1 MIIYQTGH
9 SRRKQESKYMAKENK
24 TEHKKITDAKALK
37 AVEKG
42 VGKVTKIKFI
52 TEFKDFISKGNVM
65 DMAVGMIV
73 GAAFT
78 AIVTSL
84 VNNILM
90 PALGMITGQID
101 FSDLKIILQ
110 AAVKDEAGEIITPE
124 VAIGYGA
131 FINSVISFLL
141 IALSV
146 FILIKVL
153 GSFKRKKKEE
163 PKEEEEPKPDPQ
175 IELLT
180 EIRDLLKNG
189 GAVSEETE
197 SEEATE
203 EEKEEEPV
211 TE

>member
-1 MIIYQTGH
+1 
-9 SRRKQESKYMAKENK
+9 MAKENK
-24 TEHKKITDAKALK
+24 QTEHKKITDAKALK
-37 AVEKG
+37 AVGHG
-42 VGKVTKIKFI
+42 VEKVTKIKFI

-146 FILIKVL
+146 FILIKVI

-189 GAVSEETE
+189 GAVAEETE

-203 EEKEEEPV
+203 EQKEEETV
-211 TE
+211 AE

>member
-1 MIIYQTGH
+1 
-9 SRRKQESKYMAKENK
+9 MAKESK
-24 TEHKKITDAKALK
+24 PTEHKKITDAKALK
-37 AVEKG
+37 AVGHG
-42 VGKVTKIKFI
+42 VEKVTKIKFI

-141 IALSV
+141 IALSI
-146 FILIKVL
+146 FILIKVI

-163 PKEEEEPKPDPQ
+163 PKEEEPKPDPQ
-175 IELLT
+175 VELLT

-189 GAVSEETE
+189 GAVAEETE

-203 EEKEEEPV
+203 EEKEEETV

>member
-1 MIIYQTGH
+1 
-9 SRRKQESKYMAKENK
+9 MAKENK
-24 TEHKKITDAKALK
+24 QTEHKKITDAKALK
-37 AVEKG
+37 AVGHG
-42 VGKVTKIKFI
+42 VEKVTKIKFI

-131 FINSVISFLL
+131 FINSIISFLI

-146 FILIKVL
+146 FILIKVI

-163 PKEEEEPKPDPQ
+163 PKEEEPKPDPQ

-189 GAVSEETE
+189 GAVPEETE

-203 EEKEEEPV
+203 EEKEEETV

>member
-1 MIIYQTGH
+1 
-9 SRRKQESKYMAKENK
+9 MAKENK

-37 AVEKG
+37 AVGHG
-42 VGKVTKIKFI
+42 VEKVTKIKFI
-52 TEFKDFISKGNVM
+52 KEFKDFISKGNVM

-146 FILIKVL
+146 FLLIKVL

>member
-1 MIIYQTGH
+1 
-9 SRRKQESKYMAKENK
+9 MAKENK
-24 TEHKKITDAKALK
+24 QTEHKKITDANALK
-37 AVEKG
+37 AVGHG
-42 VGKVTKIKFI
+42 VEKVTKIKFI

-146 FILIKVL
+146 FILIKVI

-189 GAVSEETE
+189 GAVAEEIE

-203 EEKEEEPV
+203 EEKEEETV

>member
-1 MIIYQTGH
+1 
-9 SRRKQESKYMAKENK
+9 MAKENK

-180 EIRDLLKNG
+180 EIRDLLKDRKS
-189 GAVSEETE
+189 V
-197 SEEATE
+197 
-203 EEKEEEPV
+203 V
-211 TE
+211 

>member
-1 MIIYQTGH
+1 
-9 SRRKQESKYMAKENK
+9 MAKENK
-24 TEHKKITDAKALK
+24 QTEHKKITDAKALK
-37 AVEKG
+37 AVGHG
-42 VGKVTKIKFI
+42 VEKVTKIKFI

-78 AIVTSL
+78 PIVTSL

-146 FILIKVL
+146 FILIKVI

-189 GAVSEETE
+189 GAVAEETE

-203 EEKEEEPV
+203 EEKEEETV

>member
-1 MIIYQTGH
+1 
-9 SRRKQESKYMAKENK
+9 MAKENK
-24 TEHKKITDAKALK
+24 QTEHKKITDAKALK
-37 AVEKG
+37 AVGHG
-42 VGKVTKIKFI
+42 VEKVTKIKFI
-52 TEFKDFISKGNVM
+52 TEFKEFISKGNVM

-141 IALSV
+141 IALSI
-146 FILIKVL
+146 FILIKVI

-163 PKEEEEPKPDPQ
+163 PKEEEPKPDPQ

-189 GAVSEETE
+189 GAVAEETE

-203 EEKEEEPV
+203 EEKEEETV

>member
-1 MIIYQTGH
+1 
-9 SRRKQESKYMAKENK
+9 MAKENK
-24 TEHKKITDAKALK
+24 QTEHKKITDAKALK
-37 AVEKG
+37 AVGHG
-42 VGKVTKIKFI
+42 VEKVTKIKFI

-131 FINSVISFLL
+131 FINSIISFLL

-146 FILIKVL
+146 FILIKVI

-163 PKEEEEPKPDPQ
+163 PKEEEPKPDPQ

-189 GAVSEETE
+189 GAVAEETE

-203 EEKEEEPV
+203 EEKEEETV

>member
-1 MIIYQTGH
+1 
-9 SRRKQESKYMAKENK
+9 MAKENK
-24 TEHKKITDAKALK
+24 QTEHKKITDAKALE
-37 AVEKG
+37 AVGHGVEKI
-42 VGKVTKIKFI
+42 TKIKFI

-141 IALSV
+141 IALSI
-146 FILIKVL
+146 FILIKVI

-163 PKEEEEPKPDPQ
+163 PKEEEPKPDPQ

-189 GAVSEETE
+189 GAVAEETE

-203 EEKEEEPV
+203 EEKEEETM

>member
-1 MIIYQTGH
+1 MSTE
-9 SRRKQESKYMAKENK
+9 KK
-24 TEHKKITDAKALK
+24 TQHKDIRDAKAFK
-37 AVEKG
+37 AVGQGVEK
-42 VGKVTKIKFI
+42 VGKIKFI
-52 TEFKDFISKGNVM
+52 SEFKDFISKGNV
-65 DMAVGMIV
+65 AVGMIV

-101 FSDLKIILQ
+101 FSDLKIVLK
-110 AAVKDEAGEIITPE
+110 AAVKEGTEIIEPE

-153 GSFKRKKKEE
+153 GAFKRKKAEA
-163 PKEEEEPKPDPQ
+163 PKEEPKPDPQ

-180 EIRDLLKNG
+180 EIRDLLKG
-189 GAVSEETE
+189 ESAVKAECE
-197 SEEATE
+197 E
-203 EEKEEEPV
+203 EEKEPETV

>member
-1 MIIYQTGH
+1 
-9 SRRKQESKYMAKENK
+9 MAKENK
-24 TEHKKITDAKALK
+24 QTEHKKITDAKALK
-37 AVEKG
+37 AVGHG
-42 VGKVTKIKFI
+42 VEKVTKIKFI

-141 IALSV
+141 IALSI
-146 FILIKVL
+146 FILIKVI

-163 PKEEEEPKPDPQ
+163 PKEEEPKPDPQ

-189 GAVSEETE
+189 GAVAEETE

-203 EEKEEEPV
+203 EEKEEETM

>member
-1 MIIYQTGH
+1 
-9 SRRKQESKYMAKENK
+9 MAKENK
-24 TEHKKITDAKALK
+24 QTEHKKITDAKALK
-37 AVEKG
+37 AVGHG
-42 VGKVTKIKFI
+42 VEKVTKIKFI

-131 FINSVISFLL
+131 FINSIISFLI

-146 FILIKVL
+146 FILIKVI

-163 PKEEEEPKPDPQ
+163 PKEEEPKPDPQ

-189 GAVSEETE
+189 GAVAEETE

-203 EEKEEEPV
+203 EEKEEETV
-211 TE
+211 TK

>member
-1 MIIYQTGH
+1 
-9 SRRKQESKYMAKENK
+9 MAKENK
-24 TEHKKITDAKALK
+24 PTEHKKITDAKALK
-37 AVEKG
+37 AVGHG
-42 VGKVTKIKFI
+42 VEKVTKIKFI

-141 IALSV
+141 IALSI
-146 FILIKVL
+146 FILIKVI
-153 GSFKRKKKEE
+153 GIFKRKKKEE
-163 PKEEEEPKPDPQ
+163 PKEEEPKPDPQ

-180 EIRDLLKNG
+180 EIRDLIKNG
-189 GAVSEETE
+189 GAVAEETE

-203 EEKEEEPV
+203 EEKEEETV

>member
-1 MIIYQTGH
+1 
-9 SRRKQESKYMAKENK
+9 MAKENK
-24 TEHKKITDAKALK
+24 PTEHKKITDAKALK
-37 AVEKG
+37 AVGHG
-42 VGKVTKIKFI
+42 VEKVTKIKFI

-141 IALSV
+141 IALSI
-146 FILIKVL
+146 FILIKVI

-163 PKEEEEPKPDPQ
+163 PKEEEPKPDPQ

>member
-1 MIIYQTGH
+1 
-9 SRRKQESKYMAKENK
+9 MANEKK
-24 TEHKKITDAKALK
+24 EHKDLRDVKALK
-37 AVEKG
+37 AVGHGVEK
-42 VGKVTKIKFI
+42 VGKIKFVS
-52 TEFKDFISKGNVM
+52 EFKDFISKGNVM

-101 FSDLKIILQ
+101 FSDLKIVLK
-110 AAVKDEAGEIITPE
+110 AAVKEGTEIVEPE

-153 GSFKRKKKEE
+153 GAFKRKK
-163 PKEEEEPKPDPQ
+163 EEEPEEPAPDPQ

-180 EIRDLLKNG
+180 EIRDLLKGEATVKTEN
-189 GAVSEETE
+189 EDEKETE
-197 SEEATE
+197 ALT
-203 EEKEEEPV
+203 K
-211 TE
+211 

>member
-1 MIIYQTGH
+1 MSTE
-9 SRRKQESKYMAKENK
+9 KK
-24 TEHKKITDAKALK
+24 TQHKDIRDAKTFK
-37 AVEKG
+37 AVGQGVEK
-42 VGKVTKIKFI
+42 VGKIKFI
-52 TEFKDFISKGNVM
+52 SEFKDFISKGNVM

-101 FSDLKIILQ
+101 FSDLKIVLK
-110 AAVKDEAGEIITPE
+110 AAVKEGTEIIEPE

-153 GSFKRKKKEE
+153 GAFKRKKAEA
-163 PKEEEEPKPDPQ
+163 PKEEPKPDPQ

-180 EIRDLLKNG
+180 EIRDLLKG
-189 GAVSEETE
+189 ESAVKAECE
-197 SEEATE
+197 E
-203 EEKEEEPV
+203 EEKEPETV

>member
-1 MIIYQTGH
+1 
-9 SRRKQESKYMAKENK
+9 MAKENK
-24 TEHKKITDAKALK
+24 PTEHKKITDAKALK
-37 AVEKG
+37 AVGHGVEK
-42 VGKVTKIKFI
+42 VSKIKFI

-141 IALSV
+141 IALSI
-146 FILIKVL
+146 FILIKVI

-163 PKEEEEPKPDPQ
+163 PKEEEPKPDPQ

-189 GAVSEETE
+189 GAVAEETE

-203 EEKEEEPV
+203 EEKEEETV

>member
-1 MIIYQTGH
+1 
-9 SRRKQESKYMAKENK
+9 MAKENK
-24 TEHKKITDAKALK
+24 QTEHKKITDAKALK
-37 AVEKG
+37 AVGHG
-42 VGKVTKIKFI
+42 VEKVTKIKFI

-146 FILIKVL
+146 FILIKVI

-189 GAVSEETE
+189 CAVPEETE

-203 EEKEEEPV
+203 EEKEEETV

>member
-1 MIIYQTGH
+1 
-9 SRRKQESKYMAKENK
+9 MAKENK
-24 TEHKKITDAKALK
+24 PTEHKKITDAKALK
-37 AVEKG
+37 AVGHGVEK
-42 VGKVTKIKFI
+42 VAKIKFI

-141 IALSV
+141 IALSI
-146 FILIKVL
+146 FILIKVI

-189 GAVSEETE
+189 GAVAEETE

-203 EEKEEEPV
+203 EEQEEETV

>member
-1 MIIYQTGH
+1 MSTE
-9 SRRKQESKYMAKENK
+9 KK
-24 TEHKKITDAKALK
+24 TQHKDIRDAKAFK
-37 AVEKG
+37 AVGQGVEK
-42 VGKVTKIKFI
+42 VGKIKFI
-52 TEFKDFISKGNVM
+52 SEFKDFISKGNVM

-101 FSDLKIILQ
+101 FSDLKIVLK
-110 AAVKDEAGEIITPE
+110 AAVKEGTEIIEPE

-131 FINSVISFLL
+131 F
-141 IALSV
+141 
-146 FILIKVL
+146 
-153 GSFKRKKKEE
+153 KRKKAEA
-163 PKEEEEPKPDPQ
+163 PKEEPKPDPQ

-180 EIRDLLKNG
+180 EIRDLLKG
-189 GAVSEETE
+189 ESAVKAECE
-197 SEEATE
+197 E
-203 EEKEEEPV
+203 EEKEPETV

>member
-1 MIIYQTGH
+1 
-9 SRRKQESKYMAKENK
+9 MAKENK
-24 TEHKKITDAKALK
+24 PTEHKKITDAKALK
-37 AVEKG
+37 AVGHG
-42 VGKVTKIKFI
+42 VEKVTKIKFI

-141 IALSV
+141 IALSI
-146 FILIKVL
+146 FILIKVI

-163 PKEEEEPKPDPQ
+163 PKEEEPKPDPQ

-189 GAVSEETE
+189 GAVAEETE

-203 EEKEEEPV
+203 EEKEEETV

>member
-1 MIIYQTGH
+1 MV
-9 SRRKQESKYMAKENK
+9 SEKK
-24 TEHKKITDAKALK
+24 EHKDLRDVKALK
-37 AVEKG
+37 AVGHG
-42 VGKVTKIKFI
+42 VERVGKIKFVS
-52 TEFKDFISKGNVM
+52 EFKDFISKGNVM

-101 FSDLKIILQ
+101 FSDLKIVLK
-110 AAVKDEAGEIITPE
+110 AAVKEGTEIVEPE

-153 GSFKRKKKEE
+153 GAFKRKK
-163 PKEEEEPKPDPQ
+163 EEEPEEEPAPDPQ

-180 EIRDLLKNG
+180 EIRDLLKNNG
-189 GAVSEETE
+189 KVENAQ
-197 SEEATE
+197 E
-203 EEKEEEPV
+203 EEKQPETI

>member
-1 MIIYQTGH
+1 
-9 SRRKQESKYMAKENK
+9 MAKENK
-24 TEHKKITDAKALK
+24 QTEHKKITDAKALK
-37 AVEKG
+37 AVGHG
-42 VGKVTKIKFI
+42 VEKVTKIKFI

-141 IALSV
+141 IALSI
-146 FILIKVL
+146 FILIKVI

-163 PKEEEEPKPDPQ
+163 PKEEEPKPDPQ

-189 GAVSEETE
+189 GAVAEETE

-203 EEKEEEPV
+203 EEKEEETV
-211 TE
+211 TK

>member
-1 MIIYQTGH
+1 MSTE
-9 SRRKQESKYMAKENK
+9 KK
-24 TEHKKITDAKALK
+24 TQHKDIRDAKAFK
-37 AVEKG
+37 AVGQGVEK
-42 VGKVTKIKFI
+42 VGKIKFI
-52 TEFKDFISKGNVM
+52 SEFKDFISKGN

-101 FSDLKIILQ
+101 FSDLKIVLK
-110 AAVKDEAGEIITPE
+110 AAVKEGTEIIEPE

-153 GSFKRKKKEE
+153 GAFKRKKAEA
-163 PKEEEEPKPDPQ
+163 PKEEPKPDPQ

-180 EIRDLLKNG
+180 EIRDLKG
-189 GAVSEETE
+189 ESAVKAECE
-197 SEEATE
+197 E
-203 EEKEEEPV
+203 EEKEPETV

>member
-1 MIIYQTGH
+1 MSTE
-9 SRRKQESKYMAKENK
+9 KK
-24 TEHKKITDAKALK
+24 TQHKDIRDAKAVK
-37 AVEKG
+37 AVGQGVEK
-42 VGKVTKIKFI
+42 VGKIKFI
-52 TEFKDFISKGNVM
+52 SEFKDFISKGNVM

-101 FSDLKIILQ
+101 FSDLKIVLK
-110 AAVKDEAGEIITPE
+110 AAVKEGTEIIEPE

-131 FINSVISFLL
+131 F
-141 IALSV
+141 
-146 FILIKVL
+146 
-153 GSFKRKKKEE
+153 KRKKAEA
-163 PKEEEEPKPDPQ
+163 PKEEPKPDPQ

-180 EIRDLLKNG
+180 EIRDLLKG
-189 GAVSEETE
+189 ESAVKAEC
-197 SEEATE
+197 
-203 EEKEEEPV
+203 EEKEKEPETV

>member
-1 MIIYQTGH
+1 
-9 SRRKQESKYMAKENK
+9 MAKENK

-37 AVEKG
+37 AVGHG
-42 VGKVTKIKFI
+42 VEKVTKIKFI

-163 PKEEEEPKPDPQ
+163 PKEEEPKPDPQ

-189 GAVSEETE
+189 GAVSEETL

>member
-1 MIIYQTGH
+1 MIK
-9 SRRKQESKYMAKENK
+9 SFFN
-24 TEHKKITDAKALK
+24 
-37 AVEKG
+37 
-42 VGKVTKIKFI
+42 
-52 TEFKDFISKGNVM
+52 EFKKFAMRGNVM

-141 IALSV
+141 IALSI
-146 FILIKVL
+146 FILIKVI

-163 PKEEEEPKPDPQ
+163 PKEEEPKPDPQ

-189 GAVSEETE
+189 GAVAEETE

-203 EEKEEEPV
+203 EEKEEETV

>member
-1 MIIYQTGH
+1 MSTE
-9 SRRKQESKYMAKENK
+9 KK
-24 TEHKKITDAKALK
+24 TQHKDIRDAKAFK
-37 AVEKG
+37 AVGQGVEK
-42 VGKVTKIKFI
+42 VGKIKFI
-52 TEFKDFISKGNVM
+52 SEFKDFISKGTVM

-101 FSDLKIILQ
+101 FSDLK
-110 AAVKDEAGEIITPE
+110 AAVKEGTEIIEPE

-153 GSFKRKKKEE
+153 GAFKRKKAEE
-163 PKEEEEPKPDPQ
+163 PKEEPKPDPQ

-180 EIRDLLKNG
+180 EIRDLLKG
-189 GAVSEETE
+189 E
-197 SEEATE
+197 SALKAECEE
-203 EEKEEEPV
+203 EEKEPETV